1 MSNILTQLAK
11 LSGGTGR
18 GATIS
23 QKTKSPDG
31 RPVKISFAFD
41 SPTGYGDGN
50 IVDAV
55 RDTEEVVL
63 SISMPKDDEKGA
75 PKFAEKKVYS
85 GREVVS
91 VVAGMYGIDAAKYP
105 ADRET
110 LTAGT
115 PPVAP
120 PAIA

>member
-11 LSGGTGR
+11 LSGGVGR
-18 GATIS
+18 GASIS

-31 RPVKISFAFD
+31 RPVKVSFAFD

-55 RDTEEVVL
+55 RNSEEVIL
-63 SISMPKDDEKGA
+63 SVSMPKDDEKGA
-75 PKFAEKKVYS
+75 AKFAEKKVFS
-85 GREVVS
+85 GREVVG
-91 VVAGMYGIDAAKYP
+91 VVANMYGIDAALYP

-110 LTAGT
+110 ITAGAG
-115 PPVAP
+115 AP
-120 PAIA
+120 ALNPTA